1 MQSWMQRG
9 TGPFLGRG
17 DEVVDLLAV
26 LADHRLVT
34 LVGVGGVGKT
44 RLAGRVAEEASAGMF
59 ETVYW
64 APLWQLS
71 DLALFSAVVADACGL
86 ADHSARDPLD
96 ALCAWIGARRVL
108 LVLDSCEHLV
118 ASCAALVAELLAR
131 CPGVAVL
138 ATSRQRLGGPEE
150 RVHRVEPL
158 DPDTDGLALFTAGAT
173 AVGVRWD
180 GPRDVVVAVEICRR
194 LEGIPLALCLAAAQL
209 PRQPVRVM
217 ARALRERLALAAPED
232 AGVRPERHRTLRT
245 AIGWSHELCEPVER
259 LLWARLSV
267 FRAEPTLAAV
277 ERVCAGGPLTAG
289 ALPDAL
295 AGLER
300 KSLVS
305 VVGGRV
311 RMLDTVREYG
321 EMWLGQ
327 LGESD
332 SVADR
337 HARYFGELV
346 ARAEAGWWGP
356 GQAAGYA
363 TVAASHADLCAAMER
378 LLLVDPEDALR
389 VAGALGFFWAC
400 CGRLHEAG
408 HFLGE
413 LLRLVDAPHEVRAK
427 ALWALGVVRSLQGDY
442 EGAARLGREAR
453 AAALAAGSGA
463 LVADAGY
470 LQGLVML
477 LRGRP
482 LAALHIA
489 DRELAAAAGP
499 GSEAALARCRLV
511 RVFGL
516 TGSGHLD
523 QARAEAEALRIRS
536 VAIGEH
542 WTRSYTEYQLALIAL
557 YEDRPDAA
565 AGHARAMIRE
575 KRTIGDAFGIAL
587 GLDIMAAALA
597 ARGDGEISA
606 QAFGAGQSLWETVG
620 HPQRGTPEL
629 ASLRARSQA
638 SARQA
643 AGDFAYDKAYTWGR
657 LTDPGATV
665 ETVLDLDR

>member
-1 MQSWMQRG
+1 MQSWLQPG

-17 DEVVDLLAV
+17 DEVAELVSV

-34 LVGVGGVGKT
+34 LVGVGGVGKS
-44 RLAGRVAEEASAGMF
+44 RLAARVAEEASAGMF

-64 APLWQLS
+64 APLWPLS
-71 DLALFSAVVADACGL
+71 DLALFDAVVADACGL
-86 ADHSARDPLD
+86 ADHSPRDPLD

-108 LVLDSCEHLV
+108 LVLDSCEHVV
-118 ASCAALVAELLAR
+118 AACATLVAELLAR

-138 ATSRQRLGGPEE
+138 ATSRQRLGRPEE
-150 RVHRVEPL
+150 RVHPVDPL
-158 DPDTDGLALFTAGAT
+158 DPDTDGLALFTAGAA
-173 AVGVRWD
+173 AVGVRWA
-180 GPRDVVVAVEICRR
+180 GPEDVVVAVEICRR
-194 LEGIPLALCLAAAQL
+194 LEGIPLALRLAAAQL
-209 PRQPVRVM
+209 PQRPVRVM
-217 ARALRERLALAAPED
+217 ARVLRERLALAAPKD

-245 AIGWSHELCEPVER
+245 TIGWSHELCEPVER

-267 FRAEPTLAAV
+267 FRAEPTLEAV
-277 ERVCAGGPLTAG
+277 ERVCAGGPLTAK
-289 ALPDAL
+289 ALTEAL
-295 AGLER
+295 AGLEQ
-300 KSLVS
+300 KCLVS
-305 VVGGRV
+305 VVEGRV

-321 EMWLGQ
+321 AMWLAQ
-327 LGESD
+327 LGEDD

-346 ARAEAGWWGP
+346 ARAEENWWGP
-356 GQAAGYA
+356 GQGAAYA
-363 TVAASHADLCAAMER
+363 AVATSHADLCAAMER
-378 LLLVDPEDALR
+378 LLLVEPEGAVRMVGR
-389 VAGALGFFWAC
+389 VGFFWAC
-400 CGRLHEAG
+400 GGRLHEAG
-408 HFLGE
+408 HYLNEFLQ
-413 LLRLVDAPHEVRAK
+413 LVPASPGARAK

-453 AAALAAGSGA
+453 AAARAAGSGA

-470 LQGLVML
+470 LLGLVML

-489 DRELAAAAGP
+489 DRELAARP
-499 GSEAALARCRLV
+499 GDEAATARCRLV

-516 TGSGHLD
+516 TGSGHLGE
-523 QARAEAEALRIRS
+523 ARAEAEALRARS

-542 WTRSYTEYQLALIAL
+542 WTRSYTEYQLAVIAL
-557 YEDRPDAA
+557 YEDRADAA
-565 AGHARAMIRE
+565 AEHARAMIQE

-620 HPQRGTPEL
+620 HPQRGIPEL
-629 ASLRARSQA
+629 ASLRARSQR

-643 AGDFAYDKAYTWGR
+643 AGDDAYDKAYTWGR
-657 LTDPGATV
+657 FTDPGETV
-665 ETVLDLDR
+665 ETLLSLGR